1 MKSTILFATVSAFAA
16 LANKTIGETQVA
28 SSITDISLTADGKI
42 LALHTPD
49 PERHPQQSGSIHKVI
64 VLTGKPADVQ
74 EKLAALQK
82 ENPAIKPLYLASFAK
97 AKKKGGDVSST
108 AAAIAVFLR
117 ILRTLLDRPEMS
129 AKLRS

>member
-97 AKKKGGDVSST
+97 AKKKGGDDADST
-108 AAAIAVFLR
+108 PAAEGV
-117 ILRTLLDRPEMS
+117 LLLLGHHQP
-129 AKLRS
+129 